1 MYFRVILLPLAIFS
15 LHYTQDQPF
24 HVKMQPNWVLCHE
37 KEKRTAIRIFFF
49 HRSLL
54 LITKKK
60 ENFVFSLFS
69 FAYIFLSLNEKY
81 YIPIEREFIQEE
93 IATKFTF
100 LSVILFI
107 FLMNI
112 YISVTYCFF
121 SPYNSIV
128 NDQLDCDF
136 DYTSLKYSIIVEK
149 KRSKK
154 WTLWLE

>member
-1 MYFRVILLPLAIFS
+1 MKKKSVQRLEF
-15 LHYTQDQPF
+15 
-24 HVKMQPNWVLCHE
+24 
-37 KEKRTAIRIFFF
+37 FFF
-49 HRSLL
+49 HRLLL

-121 SPYNSIV
+121 SPHNSIV

-154 WTLWLE
+154 